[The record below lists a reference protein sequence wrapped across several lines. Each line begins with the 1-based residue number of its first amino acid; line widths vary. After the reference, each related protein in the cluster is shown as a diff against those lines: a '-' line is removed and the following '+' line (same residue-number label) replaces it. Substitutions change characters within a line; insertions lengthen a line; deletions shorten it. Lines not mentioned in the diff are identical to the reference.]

1 MELWLLGAGA
11 VVLIAVTLWIVW
23 PDRLTEP
30 ASPAGPARLE
40 ESATMQPDQTTRNDL
55 TPMGDRF
62 EDQYTAATGDLSA
75 GGVATTLQ
83 QPPATEPAVLPAGA
97 ASSGPAAGSG
107 EPWSQPTAARER
119 TSPGAPA
126 TAPVTPPVAWDAS
139 PAPTAWADTASRSSP
154 VPFAP
159 GALAEPRTIGLG
171 AGALLVAGSAAVG
184 AWLYSRWQRERNK
197 PVNRLRRRARDVAGQ
212 ISEHLPD
219 VDDLPMGAAPT
230 GGAAAALLLTGVA
243 LARALRGGGDSAAA
257 AETAEQAR
265 GVDWRAVAM
274 ELAQRRGGEA
284 GRRTLAH
291 LAETSERGRKQARE
305 LPGRWPSGQAP
316 WRRLRE
322 LGEAMPSL
330 RDLGEAVPSRDDLGA
345 AGSRAMQR
353 VPSWERPQPSQ
364 PAFMGLGVGGLA
376 VVAGVSYLVWRVL
389 RGTDQPNHPWNTNAG
404 E

>member
-23 PDRLTEP
+23 PDRLTEQ
-30 ASPAGPARLE
+30 AGPARLE

-62 EDQYTAATGDLSA
+62 EDQYTSATGDLSA

-97 ASSGPAAGSG
+97 VSSGPATGSG
-107 EPWSQPTAARER
+107 EPWSPPPTAREQ
-119 TSPGAPA
+119 SSSGSPA
-126 TAPVTPPVAWDAS
+126 TVPLTPPVAWDAS
-139 PAPTAWADTASRSSP
+139 PAPTAWADTASRGSP
-154 VPFAP
+154 MPFAP
-159 GALAEPRTIGLG
+159 RALAEPRTIGLG
-171 AGALLVAGSAAVG
+171 AGALLMAGSVAAG

-212 ISEHLPD
+212 ISERLPD

-243 LARALRGGGDSAAA
+243 LARALRGSDESAAA
-257 AETAEQAR
+257 KETADQAR

-284 GRRTLAH
+284 GRRALAQ
-291 LAETSERGRKQARE
+291 LAEASEHGRKQARDI
-305 LPGRWPSGQAP
+305 PGRWPSGEAP
-316 WRRLRE
+316 WRRLRQ

-330 RDLGEAVPSRDDLGA
+330 HDLGEAVPSRDDLGA
-345 AGSRAMQR
+345 AGSRALKR
-353 VPSWERPQPSQ
+353 VPSWDGSAPPQ

-389 RGTDQPNHPWNTNAG
+389 RGSEQPHDPWSANAG